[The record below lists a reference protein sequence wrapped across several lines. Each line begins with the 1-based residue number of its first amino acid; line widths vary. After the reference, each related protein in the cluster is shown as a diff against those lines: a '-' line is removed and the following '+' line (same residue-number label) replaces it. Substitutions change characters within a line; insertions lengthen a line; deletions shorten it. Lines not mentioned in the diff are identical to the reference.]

1 MDVLFLNLIKIRQG
15 FLLQWQC
22 YNKNIKQFIVQTGV
36 HGWISNDLWDKDF
49 TENIFRGILN
59 SAEYFKLFM
68 RNGILSS
75 WEEE

>member
-36 HGWISNDLWDKDF
+36 HG
-49 TENIFRGILN
+49 
-59 SAEYFKLFM
+59 
-68 RNGILSS
+68 
-75 WEEE
+75 